1 MAHTEG
7 LEKRI
12 TALEAT
18 VRELTDRLDRIPS
31 HLAVAQDEQ
40 VARVLVRHPDL
51 RKHLPRLD

>member
-12 TALEAT
+12 TAIEAT
-18 VRELTDRLDRIPS
+18 VRELTDRLDRMPFY
-31 HLAVAQDEQ
+31 LAVAQDEQ
-40 VARVLVRHPDL
+40 VARVLARHSDL